1 MSVPSFISH
10 LGKKYN
16 KRLEI
21 SMENLFLDERHILGK
36 GAFGIVYKGILTKP
50 DGPTVVAIKTVVNTV
65 DVSYFKVLL
74 SELRVMTNLGVHPNI
89 VNLVGAVT
97 SNIENSECYTYFFVL
112 A

>member
-1 MSVPSFISH
+1 
-10 LGKKYN
+10 
-16 KRLEI
+16 
-21 SMENLFLDERHILGK
+21 MENLFLDERHILGK